1 MGKEGKPSPLDMFM
15 KQQEDCDRPACEDTV
30 NALNSALS
38 RLNMKSG
45 GDEKKS
51 VKAKVECP
59 PSKSLLGDS
68 SWNLLHSMVAWY
80 PDRPTMEQQTKMKNF
95 MEALAMFY
103 PCSYCAADF
112 QENQKQSPVKT
123 ETREDLCI
131 WLCEQHNLVNEK
143 LGKKLFKCDMKSLD
157 ERWRKSSDPDCN
169 K

>member
-45 GDEKKS
+45 GDKKKS

-68 SWNLLHSMVAWY
+68 SWNLLHSMVREFLRI
-80 PDRPTMEQQTKMKNF
+80 PRMECVGRKILLLLISRNSITEIKM
-95 MEALAMFY
+95 LAY
-103 PCSYCAADF
+103 
-112 QENQKQSPVKT
+112 
-123 ETREDLCI
+123 
-131 WLCEQHNLVNEK
+131 
-143 LGKKLFKCDMKSLD
+143 
-157 ERWRKSSDPDCN
+157 
-169 K
+169 

>member
-68 SWNLLHSMVAWY
+68 SWNLLHSMVREFLEFQWNMWEEIY
-80 PDRPTMEQQTKMKNF
+80 GT
-95 MEALAMFY
+95 LV
-103 PCSYCAADF
+103 ADI
-112 QENQKQSPVKT
+112 K
-123 ETREDLCI
+123 I
-131 WLCEQHNLVNEK
+131 
-143 LGKKLFKCDMKSLD
+143 
-157 ERWRKSSDPDCN
+157 
-169 K
+169 

>member
-68 SWNLLHSMVAWY
+68 SWNLLHSMV
-80 PDRPTMEQQTKMKNF
+80 REFLRISKNG
-95 MEALAMFY
+95 M
-103 PCSYCAADF
+103 C
-112 QENQKQSPVKT
+112 
-123 ETREDLCI
+123 
-131 WLCEQHNLVNEK
+131 
-143 LGKKLFKCDMKSLD
+143 GKKDTLVADIKK
-157 ERWRKSSDPDCN
+157 
-169 K
+169 